1 MVVEWDFIG
10 KLAGGDWNM
19 TFMFQKYWECC
30 HPNWLS
36 YFSEGV
42 KPSTSSGHNEWNPW
56 RGTILFAGIL
66 GGACSCFLGGWVTV
80 LADFYVVRTSQYVDY
95 IEHDSHIMPDE
106 SGKSSYG
113 SILTLL
119 LTLLGGG
126 VEHAFSIQL
135 RRIPTDELI
144 FFREVEITN
153 QFYVR
158 PVARKK

>member
-1 MVVEWDFIG
+1 M
-10 KLAGGDWNM
+10 
-19 TFMFQKYWECC
+19 
-30 HPNWLS
+30 
-36 YFSEGV
+36 
-42 KPSTSSGHNEWNPW
+42 
-56 RGTILFAGIL
+56 
-66 GGACSCFLGGWVTV
+66 
-80 LADFYVVRTSQYVDY
+80 VRTSQYVDY
-95 IEHDSHIMPDE
+95 IEHDSHIMPGE

-153 QFYVR
+153 QLYVR